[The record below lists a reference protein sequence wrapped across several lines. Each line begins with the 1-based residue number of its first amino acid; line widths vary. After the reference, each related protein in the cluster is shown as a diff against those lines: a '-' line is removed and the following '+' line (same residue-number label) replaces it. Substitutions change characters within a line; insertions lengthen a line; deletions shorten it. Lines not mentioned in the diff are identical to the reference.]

1 MGKFFF
7 TTTAKPWVGKIKVPW
22 VTNGEIYPSLFLL
35 LMGFSFPFR
44 KRELHQKL
52 SAYKFLLI
60 WGKWSYDKFFLS
72 AQRAS
77 FQFLGS
83 YYITKGAYEF
93 WCHFQKCK
101 KIQNRTIRSKVMKIL
116 RISITNLQKWRKSS
130 FPWIL
135 ALKVTE
141 KFFSLNFSYK
151 TNQKGLFHQ
160 FES

>member
-1 MGKFFF
+1 M
-7 TTTAKPWVGKIKVPW
+7 
-22 VTNGEIYPSLFLL
+22 NGEIYPSLFLL

-60 WGKWSYDKFFLS
+60 WGKWSYDIFFHS

-151 TNQKGLFHQ
+151 TNGKGLFHQ
-160 FES
+160 F